1 MRRANEDSQESA
13 CHTIRDAFRCFIH
26 GPARLNTD
34 IGTIMATYVQNA
46 RNILNDDTPDFMGGR
61 PSSVPFILPCL
72 LLALIFC
79 RVFAKAAKRRPNVY
93 CTAGEITHTHAWE
106 IIGDSVTGGGGVC
119 ARCVCVWAG
128 GVQWVNASV
137 G

>member
-26 GPARLNTD
+26 GPARFNTD

-72 LLALIFC
+72 LLVDILPC
-79 RVFAKAAKRRPNVY
+79 VCKGGKKAAKCLLYRRGDHP
-93 CTAGEITHTHAWE
+93 HARVGGYRGF
-106 IIGDSVTGGGGVC
+106 GDRRG
-119 ARCVCVWAG
+119 RCVCALRVCG
-128 GVQWVNASV
+128 RV
-137 G
+137 GFSG

>member
-61 PSSVPFILPCL
+61 PSSVPVILPLFAAGVDILPCV
-72 LLALIFC
+72 C
-79 RVFAKAAKRRPNVY
+79 KGKKAAALLKRSSETPVRTKAPREH
-93 CTAGEITHTHAWE
+93 TAHS
-106 IIGDSVTGGGGVC
+106 DSMPSKLTKAHYIPTVRI
-119 ARCVCVWAG
+119 A
-128 GVQWVNASV
+128 QI
-137 G
+137 